1 MSASPITL
9 DELLAV
15 TTRLTDLMTRENAI
29 LRSMRPGD
37 IRELQT
43 DKVELTQSYERMML
57 AVQKDPAVLTTA
69 APSIREALRSAT
81 ARFNAVLGDNE
92 RTLRAVKSVS
102 ERLMKT
108 IVAAAT
114 EQTSAPAYS
123 SAGLM
128 NSGSTAPNRRTVAVT
143 LNKQL

>member
-1 MSASPITL
+1 
-9 DELLAV
+9 
-15 TTRLTDLMTRENAI
+15 
-29 LRSMRPGD
+29 MRPGD
-37 IRELQT
+37 IRDLQT
-43 DKVELTQSYERMML
+43 DKAELAQTYERMML
-57 AVQKDPAVLTTA
+57 AVQKDPAILATA

-81 ARFNAVLGDNE
+81 ARFNAVLSDNE

-114 EQTSAPAYS
+114 EQQAAPAYS

-128 NSGSTAPNRRTVAVT
+128 NGGSAPGRRTVAVT
-143 LNKQL
+143 FNKQL